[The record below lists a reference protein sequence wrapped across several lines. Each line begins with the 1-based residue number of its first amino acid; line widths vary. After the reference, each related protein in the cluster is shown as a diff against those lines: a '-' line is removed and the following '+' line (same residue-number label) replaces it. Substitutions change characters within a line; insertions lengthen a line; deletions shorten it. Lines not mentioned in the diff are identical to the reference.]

1 MAYRV
6 LHQWLYGKRRKREAA
21 PGFLDQ
27 LKLQPSAKAGLLDMD
42 VGIYD
47 SKFRVNRDKSAV
59 YVVAKASSKID
70 CQIIDQLA
78 GFDAVRKRDG
88 ADGIKCVVQKVGPD
102 LSLKEQHLI
111 IKRGFDRLLQ
121 RNQAENPGAKLDPVG
136 FTT

>member
-1 MAYRV
+1 
-6 LHQWLYGKRRKREAA
+6 
-21 PGFLDQ
+21 
-27 LKLQPSAKAGLLDMD
+27 MD

-78 GFDAVRKRDG
+78 GLTPSVSAMALMVLS
-88 ADGIKCVVQKVGPD
+88 VVQKVGPD

-136 FTT
+136 RLYHIIIRP